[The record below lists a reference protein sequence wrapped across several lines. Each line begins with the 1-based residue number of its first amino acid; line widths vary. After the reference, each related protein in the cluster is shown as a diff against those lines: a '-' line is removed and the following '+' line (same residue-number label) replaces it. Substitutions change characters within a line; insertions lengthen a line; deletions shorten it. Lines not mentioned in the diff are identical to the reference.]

1 MMYGSLG
8 SGGVLL
14 MLLWLVL
21 LVVIVTGLAWLVVSF
36 LGGADRS
43 GRDEAA
49 ETLRTRFA
57 KGEISAEEYEQAR
70 RVLDIK

>member
-43 GRDEAA
+43 GHDEAA